1 MTLTPDAPQP
11 EDGDKFRKQDPASS
25 ADPTAPNGYGY
36 DNVGNGAGSDTPP
49 APVNQ
54 PYSYN
59 APQEQYAGYVP
70 PAAVPSQ
77 GGLYQNPSGQVPQ
90 NDMWS
95 DAKKPE
101 NMSTILGAG
110 SILALVFSF
119 LIGPFA
125 LASPVMAIFG
135 ILQGNK
141 ATRFGV
147 NATLGKTLSWIG
159 LGLNIAGV
167 LLIIMFFG
175 LFLTMFA
182 AAGATGA

>member
-1 MTLTPDAPQP
+1 MTLTPDAPHP
-11 EDGDKFRKQDPASS
+11 EDGDKFRKQNSDASTDPS
-25 ADPTAPNGYGY
+25 TPNGYGY
-36 DNVGNGAGSDTPP
+36 DNVGNVAGSATPP
-49 APVNQ
+49 APVSQ

-59 APQEQYAGYVP
+59 APQDQYAGYVP
-70 PAAVPSQ
+70 PNTVPPQ

-90 NDMWS
+90 SDMWT

-141 ATRFGV
+141 ATRFGI

-159 LGLNIAGV
+159 LGLNIVGV
-167 LLIIMFFG
+167 LLIILFFG
-175 LFLTMFA
+175 LFLTLFA
-182 AAGATGA
+182 TAGATGA